1 MVCIYRGINWLEM
14 VFILSIL
21 GNSALVVLEEYRMHG
36 LNSKWRFFI
45 PIQVLFTCF
54 TILLC
59 DPALAFKPSN
69 HDYIN
74 NEALKQVEVTTPDG
88 TVLRFSDA
96 AIEEIKE
103 ANRSVDYVIG
113 GLQELWVSKLHCDDE
128 LIAECSAVLKEYK
141 EDRIVSQA
149 DTSSPKLLRSVL
161 GRALH
166 TLQDFYAHSNW
177 VNRMPGPNHTAPN
190 EKLGIEIITPVGKSV
205 PTCQTQYPDLLE
217 GAGEAEV
224 TTGYFN
230 FTGAIG
236 WGPPTGKCA
245 HGLPADILGARFSAQ
260 AGINKDLA
268 GAPFF
273 VEARNVA
280 VLATRAYVELVI
292 QDILDY
298 DNYNDKTISNYDY
311 IRKILNSRATLGFVI
326 DDTSSMGPSIKGVK
340 QAIAKIIAKVESIP
354 YVTPEEYMLV
364 TFGDPTVGTPF
375 VSSDPNDILAKVN
388 AISASG
394 GGDCPELSNSALLRA
409 VNKAKF
415 GSRIYVYTDAS
426 VKDSDR
432 HLTDNVKAAAKRKG
446 IFIKYILS
454 GTCSPIDP
462 IYEEIARETGGQV
475 VMLENTE
482 SAVADSYSLI
492 EPELTGDLEP
502 LFILEETLGETPTN
516 ILFPVDSTMTSLV
529 VAVHMD
535 TKGDALLYRPDDSE
549 VQAGDTDTTIT
560 ELPNGRVINIS
571 SPEAGE
577 WQLSVDGL
585 SGVTYSLTVSGNTPL
600 QLSRFGFVELKG
612 KVAHEGYFPIDG
624 DPITGI
630 SSTAMA
636 KLFGPF
642 ADASFMLADESVS
655 LVESPTLIQ
664 GADYAAEDDFVG
676 TMVLQSGARFRAYV
690 TGNDE
695 NGFTYIRAYPPTFQT
710 QSVQVEALFMDSD
723 REMIVGDEYRARFRV
738 TNRGNDDSFMITV
751 ADDQEWIKEVSL
763 TEVTLMLGDSAE
775 VDVLLDVPEDTPADT
790 VVTMTLVA
798 TSTTSPSTLNSAL
811 FGATAKVVTTPAPS
825 VEGGGSDDH
834 CFIATAAYGSY
845 MAPQVMVLRNFRDEH
860 LMTNELGRA
869 LVKFYYHTSPPIAE
883 YIAQN
888 EALRSLT
895 RWLLAPIVYSVA
907 YPGMVVLLIFGL
919 ILFVTAK
926 KLMGSGLPFSIIRR

>member
-1 MVCIYRGINWLEM
+1 MQ
-14 VFILSIL
+14 
-21 GNSALVVLEEYRMHG
+21 G
-36 LNSKWRFFI
+36 LTTKSRFFRAVH
-45 PIQVLFTCF
+45 VLVACF
-54 TILLC
+54 AILLC
-59 DPALAFKPSN
+59 DPALAFKPWN

-74 NEALKQVEVTTPDG
+74 KEALRQVKVTTPDG

-96 AIEEIKE
+96 AIEEIQE
-103 ANRSVDYVIG
+103 ADRSVDYVVS
-113 GLQELWVSKLHCDDE
+113 GLQELWVAKLHCDDE
-128 LIAECSAVLKEYK
+128 LLEECSAVLKEYK

-177 VNRMPGPNHTAPN
+177 VNRIPGPNNTAPN
-190 EKLGIEIITPVGKSV
+190 DKLGKEIITSPKKKPRDGEDEVVCSDI
-205 PTCQTQYPDLLE
+205 YPDVLE
-217 GAGEAEV
+217 GSGHTKI

-236 WGPPTGKCA
+236 WGPRPGKCA
-245 HGLPADILGARFSAQ
+245 HGLPADILGGRWSAQ

-280 VLATRAYVELVI
+280 VSATKAYVEQVI

-298 DNYNDKTISNYDY
+298 DNYNDKTISKYVY
-311 IRKILNSRATLGFVI
+311 VRRILNSRATLGFVI
-326 DDTSSMGPSIKGVK
+326 DDTGSMGPSIAGVK
-340 QAIAKIIAKVESIP
+340 QAIANIIAKVESTP
-354 YVTPEEYMLV
+354 YATPEEYMLV

-375 VSSDPNDILAKVN
+375 VSPDPSDILAKVN

-426 VKDSDR
+426 VKNSDR
-432 HLTDNVKAAAKRKG
+432 YLTDNIKAAAKRKG

-454 GTCSPIDP
+454 GSCSPIDP

-475 VMLENTE
+475 VVVQNTA

-502 LFILEETLGETPTN
+502 VLIMEKTLGDTPITTS
-516 ILFPVDSTMTSLV
+516 FPVDSTMTSLV

-535 TKGDALLYRPDDSE
+535 TKGDIRLYRPNDFE
-549 VQAGDTDTTIT
+549 VQTGDADTTIT

-571 SPEAGE
+571 DPEAGN
-577 WQLSVDGL
+577 WQLSVAGL
-585 SGVTYSLTVSGNTPL
+585 SGVTYSLAVSGNTPL
-600 QLSRFGFVELKG
+600 RLSRFGFVELKG

-624 DPITGI
+624 DPIAGT

-642 ADASFMLADESVS
+642 AVASFMLADESAS
-655 LVESPTLIQ
+655 LIDTPTLIQ

-676 TMVLQSGARFRAYV
+676 TVVLQPGARFRAYV

-695 NGFTYIRAYPPTFQT
+695 NGFTFVRAYPSTFLA
-710 QSVQVEALFMDSD
+710 QSVQVEALIMDSD

-738 TNRGNDDSFMITV
+738 TNRGNGDSFTITV
-751 ADDQEWIKEVSL
+751 ADDQGWIKEVSV
-763 TEVTLMLGDSAE
+763 TEVNLMTGDSAE
-775 VDVLLDVPEDTPADT
+775 VDVLLDVPADTPADT
-790 VVTMTLVA
+790 TDMMTLVA
-798 TSTTSPSTLNSAL
+798 TSTTNPGTLNSAL
-811 FGATAKVVTTPAPS
+811 FGATAEVVATP
-825 VEGGGSDDH
+825 VVDEGGGSSGT

-845 MAPQVMVLRNFRDEH
+845 MAPQVTVLRNFRDEY
-860 LMTNELGRA
+860 LMSNEIGRA
-869 LVKFYYHTSPPIAE
+869 LVKLYYRISPTIAG

-888 EALRSLT
+888 EVLRTST
-895 RWLLAPIVYSVA
+895 RWLLTPIVYSIA
-907 YPGMVVLLIFGL
+907 YPRMAGLFIFGL
-919 ILFVTAK
+919 MLIPLA
-926 KLMGSGLPFSIIRR
+926 MRRLHRGG